1 MKQPYHIH
9 PFIQNHFFIPYIHL
23 NLLRERE
30 REIISPLCGIW
41 IHAKCSSWYYESI
54 ERYTYKDVLTNILD
68 HDLCHSAAILRS
80 PHPLYMR
87 ETLQNM
93 QETIP
98 MGADYTSEEELDSA
112 LTQLI
117 IELGE
122 VLARLRFAE
131 TVEFHTCEQY
141 VHSINFLKKAHPS
154 PQHMKLLTTLLAL
167 SQSHVDGLDDD
178 TKE

>member
-1 MKQPYHIH
+1 
-9 PFIQNHFFIPYIHL
+9 
-23 NLLRERE
+23 
-30 REIISPLCGIW
+30 
-41 IHAKCSSWYYESI
+41 
-54 ERYTYKDVLTNILD
+54 
-68 HDLCHSAAILRS
+68 
-80 PHPLYMR
+80 MR

-141 VHSINFLKKAHPS
+141 VHSINLLKKAHPS